1 MAVMLSNSPQ
11 RRTAGGMREEKE
23 QKGAED
29 DEGEGIMFSH
39 QRGAGG
45 WAEGMCLCTSIY
57 VNGFVS
63 PSHPPP
69 HSHTHTHRRNGHVT
83 LTLAWMLPLSSED
96 QPTSLNGL
104 FSASCIA

>member
-1 MAVMLSNSPQ
+1 MRVDRLAVMLSNSPQ
-11 RRTAGGMREEKE
+11 RRTAGGMREETE

-63 PSHPPP
+63 RPEVPEAMPQVKMATKYCKEKTFRETS
-69 HSHTHTHRRNGHVT
+69 G
-83 LTLAWMLPLSSED
+83 LLLP
-96 QPTSLNGL
+96 GL
-104 FSASCIA
+104 IGY